1 MMVATLILIQEAN
14 YLELVLLLDRL
25 IQVGVL
31 KRCLDHEFYTS
42 NRVELMPLIL
52 QSLEVSQY

>member
-14 YLELVLLLDRL
+14 YLELVRLLDRL

-31 KRCLDHEFYTS
+31 KDVLIYTS
-42 NRVELMPLIL
+42 NRVKLMPLIL

>member
-1 MMVATLILIQEAN
+1 MVATLILIQEAN

-31 KRCLDHEFYTS
+31 KRCLDHELYAS

>member
-25 IQVGVL
+25 IQERELLKDVL
-31 KRCLDHEFYTS
+31 ITS
-42 NRVELMPLIL
+42 STQVI
-52 QSLEVSQY
+52 VWD